1 MRTSLWKAVSGK
13 IRLSV
18 LLIFSC
24 CCAMQAQD
32 IQHQRG
38 DDLKEYLLDSV
49 KFVAP
54 DYSAGFVKFKDGT
67 SARGPVNVSTIDQRI
82 YFVNPEGE
90 VQVLVNEDQV
100 SYVTFAGRTFIK
112 SRYGYVE
119 PIDKAGDVSLGVVR
133 RVSFLESK
141 KTGAFGSSAET
152 VAVTSVNSFYDSGNR
167 YNLGTNQNTPCR
179 YKVIPYFMKGEKVL
193 LSNRKNLLK
202 CFPDRKDFIE
212 EYLKEHVVDF
222 EKFDDVSVLFEALKQ
237 ASL

>member
-1 MRTSLWKAVSGK
+1 
-13 IRLSV
+13 
-18 LLIFSC
+18 
-24 CCAMQAQD
+24 MQAQD
-32 IQHQRG
+32 VIQHQRG

-49 KFVAP
+49 KFVVP
-54 DYSAGFVKFKDGT
+54 EYTAGFVKFRDG
-67 SARGPVNVSTIDQRI
+67 SFARGPVNISTIEQRI

-141 KTGAFGSSAET
+141 KTGAFGTNAET
-152 VAVTSVNSFYDSGNR
+152 SSVTSVSSIYDSGLR
-167 YNLGTNQNTPCR
+167 YTLGVNQDTPYR
-179 YKVIPYFMKGEKVL
+179 YKVIPYLLKGEKVL
-193 LSNRKNLLK
+193 LSNKKNLLK

-212 EYLKEHVVDF
+212 GYLKENPVDF
-222 EKFDDVSVLFEALKQ
+222 EKLENVSELFKIIKQ
-237 ASL
+237 GSL

>member
-1 MRTSLWKAVSGK
+1 MFWKAVSGK

-18 LLIFSC
+18 LLLFC
-24 CCAMQAQD
+24 CCSAQAQAQD
-32 IQHQRG
+32 VIQHQRG

-54 DYSAGFVKFKDGT
+54 EYSAGFVKFKDGT

-119 PIDKAGDVSLGVVR
+119 PIDKAGDISLGVVR
-133 RVSFLESK
+133 RVSFLENK

-152 VAVTSVNSFYDSGNR
+152 VAVTSVNSFYEGGNR

-179 YKVIPYFMKGEKVL
+179 YKIIPYFLKGEKVL
-193 LSNRKNLLK
+193 LSNKKNLLK

-212 EYLKEHVVDF
+212 GYLKENPVDF
-222 EKFDDVSVLFEALKQ
+222 EKLENVSELFKIIKQ
-237 ASL
+237 GSL

>member
-1 MRTSLWKAVSGK
+1 MFWKAVSGK

-18 LLIFSC
+18 LLLFC
-24 CCAMQAQD
+24 CCSAQAQD

-133 RVSFLESK
+133 RVTFLENK

-152 VAVTSVNSFYDSGNR
+152 VAVTSVNSFYEGGNR
-167 YNLGTNQNTPCR
+167 YNLGTDQNTPCR
-179 YKVIPYFMKGEKVL
+179 YKIIPYFLKGEKVL
-193 LSNRKNLLK
+193 LSNKKNLLK

-212 EYLKEHVVDF
+212 GYLKENPVDF
-222 EKFDDVSVLFEALKQ
+222 EKQDDVFTLFEALKQ
-237 ASL
+237 SSL

>member
-1 MRTSLWKAVSGK
+1 
-13 IRLSV
+13 
-18 LLIFSC
+18 
-24 CCAMQAQD
+24 MQAQD